1 MSKLTSWFK
10 VYNGVVFEVKGSPL
24 FLIFIASTMT
34 STIPGISVAGPTPE
48 ATLFTP
54 ALDVE
59 YLVTGRPLSSNS
71 IPVTPTGIPTP
82 ALLSRVTLN
91 LLGIPFLVVD
101 AGSYVKPKVP
111 HVRLPSAIVGGDIRS
126 GRALPRGR
134 SRELFEESMTL
145 GLMLARNTNVVIGES
160 MPGGTTTAMAIMEA
174 LGYNARGRVSSAGPV
189 NPHELKVRVVEEGFR
204 NAGLKPPAGDVFE
217 VVDAVGD
224 PLHISIAGF
233 VVGALRNNSRVIL
246 AGGTQMC
253 SVLAILRRLNV
264 RVEGSVSIATTRW
277 IVEDKQ
283 SDIRGLLADIAP
295 EVSLI
300 ATTIDLS
307 KSKYDGLRAYEQGYV
322 KEGVGAGGLLTLAAL
337 KGYGED
343 EVLKLIEGEYERLMG
358 IGLSRQSVL

>member
-1 MSKLTSWFK
+1 
-10 VYNGVVFEVKGSPL
+10 
-24 FLIFIASTMT
+24 
-34 STIPGISVAGPTPE
+34 
-48 ATLFTP
+48 
-54 ALDVE
+54 
-59 YLVTGRPLSSNS
+59 
-71 IPVTPTGIPTP
+71 
-82 ALLSRVTLN
+82 
-91 LLGIPFLVVD
+91 
-101 AGSYVKPKVP
+101 
-111 HVRLPSAIVGGDIRS
+111 
-126 GRALPRGR
+126 
-134 SRELFEESMTL
+134 
-145 GLMLARNTNVVIGES
+145 
-160 MPGGTTTAMAIMEA
+160 
-174 LGYNARGRVSSAGPV
+174 
-189 NPHELKVRVVEEGFR
+189 
-204 NAGLKPPAGDVFE
+204 
-217 VVDAVGD
+217 VGD

-253 SVLAILRRLNV
+253 SVLAILKRLNV

-295 EVSLI
+295 EVGLI
-300 ATTIDLS
+300 ATTIDLG